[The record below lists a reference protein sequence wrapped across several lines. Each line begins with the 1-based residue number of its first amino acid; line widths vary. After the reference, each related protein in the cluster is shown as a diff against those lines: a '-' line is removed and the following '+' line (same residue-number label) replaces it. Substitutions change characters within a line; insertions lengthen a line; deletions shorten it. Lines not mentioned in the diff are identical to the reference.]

1 MANPQ
6 TPAPMKVTQMG
17 ECTNLWSELTKSPQC
32 VIGGFILNL
41 SDLRRLSGDSA
52 TMSMAL
58 DRFLDNC
65 LYVSDSSKN
74 PEGRS
79 VSELYNS
86 GASIE
91 VVFDPLLS
99 VELEWDGLNYLL
111 TNADVP
117 DEYSTVNYEEMLDQM
132 ETRLALF
139 ANRPLQ
145 RRLIARLKEKQ
156 KEYLRMGKWYH
167 FHERFQDFWTIAYE
181 VCLNKTSKPSLSQK
195 DAKSTMLDWIFLT
208 NDDNR
213 SAYRKQLHAH
223 FEAKLHM
230 SATLHKLLVLAE
242 KMDAI
247 IGRNSRGK
255 ARPANY
261 KNDLQSVIADELIGL
276 WYSIWVEDLRPM
288 LDAPLA
294 QSFRENMR
302 AIDNLVLDE
311 LIPLSTG
318 NLKISPK
325 THAETFSYLKELLL
339 TAMAGWANLIRIPV
353 KNSPARDPE
362 FDATMELLDGIIQQM
377 KISYTD
383 SEEITE

>member
-1 MANPQ
+1 
-6 TPAPMKVTQMG
+6 
-17 ECTNLWSELTKSPQC
+17 
-32 VIGGFILNL
+32 
-41 SDLRRLSGDSA
+41 
-52 TMSMAL
+52 
-58 DRFLDNC
+58 
-65 LYVSDSSKN
+65 
-74 PEGRS
+74 
-79 VSELYNS
+79 
-86 GASIE
+86 
-91 VVFDPLLS
+91 
-99 VELEWDGLNYLL
+99 
-111 TNADVP
+111 
-117 DEYSTVNYEEMLDQM
+117 
-132 ETRLALF
+132 
-139 ANRPLQ
+139 
-145 RRLIARLKEKQ
+145 
-156 KEYLRMGKWYH
+156 
-167 FHERFQDFWTIAYE
+167 
-181 VCLNKTSKPSLSQK
+181 
-195 DAKSTMLDWIFLT
+195 MLDWIFLT

-213 SAYRKQLHAH
+213 SAYRKQLHTH

-261 KNDLQSVIADELIGL
+261 KHDLQSVIAEELIGL
-276 WYSIWVEDLRPM
+276 WSSIWVEDLRPM

-294 QSFRENMR
+294 QSFRENML
-302 AIDNLVLDE
+302 AIDNLILDE

-362 FDATMELLDGIIQQM
+362 FDATMKRLDDIIQQM
-377 KISYTD
+377 KTSYTD